1 MTNALRALLLVLVT
15 CFLGVIG
22 YSLQDRSAK
31 EGGAAPS
38 FSIKADDGRTITP
51 TSFGG
56 KVLVLNFWATWCAPC
71 IQEIPSLNQF
81 SKEFAPQGV
90 VVLAVNIDQNEQKY
104 RKFLQ
109 RIPVS
114 FEAAYDAKADLSA
127 EYGTFLVPETYIIK
141 DGRVMRKYAEAVDWT
156 NPDVTQYVKGLL

>member
-1 MTNALRALLLVLVT
+1 
-15 CFLGVIG
+15 VIG
-22 YSLQDRSAK
+22 YSLEDRSAK

-38 FSIKADDGRTITP
+38 FTIQTDDGRTITP

-81 SKEFAPQGV
+81 SRDFAQSGV
-90 VVLAVNIDQNEQKY
+90 VVVAVNIDKSAQKY
-104 RKFLQ
+104 KNFLR

-114 FEAAYDAKADLSA
+114 FEVAHDPNADLSS
-127 EYGTFLVPETYIIK
+127 EYGTYLVPETYIIK
-141 DGRVMRKYAEAVDWT
+141 DGRVMKKYAEAINWT
-156 NPDVTQYVKGLL
+156 NPDVAGYVKGLL